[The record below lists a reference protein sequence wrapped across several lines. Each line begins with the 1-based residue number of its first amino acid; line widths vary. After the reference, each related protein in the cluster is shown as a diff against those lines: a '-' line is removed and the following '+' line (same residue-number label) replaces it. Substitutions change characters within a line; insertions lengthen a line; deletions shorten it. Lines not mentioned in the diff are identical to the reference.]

1 MRRLAIL
8 FTGCALLLPG
18 AARSAAC
25 SPLNCG
31 SSQVVLSHGTLLAYR
46 AASHAPVSV
55 ADLRSG
61 ESLFSLPWGFVY
73 GKVLVHQEGNR
84 IEWYDATTGKR
95 TAVARLPWKI
105 RLAGA
110 SQDGSRAVAFRAKT
124 LVELVTPTSVREV
137 QLPKGNWDFDALRG
151 NHLVLI
157 QLRSGGYQ
165 VRLVDLA
172 RRSARTTKLL
182 KDPHESGTIWG
193 QAWSRLS
200 SPDGRYVFTLYL
212 ASNGAAMV
220 HELDLATAKARCID
234 LPGTGDYGSGTSWGM
249 VLAPDGRTLW
259 LASPG
264 YGRVVGIDIRTCRI
278 LDAFR
283 ISLSYWNLGNPTRTA
298 VSPDGTQLAL
308 TDGETVARID
318 VHLRRVVGRT
328 PAAHAVAVGYSPDTG
343 DLRTLR

>member
-1 MRRLAIL
+1 VLA
-8 FTGCALLLPG
+8 
-18 AARSAAC
+18 
-25 SPLNCG
+25 N
-31 SSQVVLSHGTLLAYR
+31 GTLLAYR
-46 AASHAPVSV
+46 AASHDPVAV

-73 GKVLVHQEGNR
+73 GNVLVHQEGNR
-84 IEWYDATTGKR
+84 VEWYDATTGKR
-95 TAVARLPWKI
+95 TALRTLPWKF

-110 SQDGSRAVAFRAKT
+110 SQDGRRAVAFRAKT

-137 QLPKGNWDFDALRG
+137 PLAKGDWDFDALRG

-172 RRSARTTKLL
+172 KRSPQTKLL

-193 QAWSRLS
+193 QAWSRVS
-200 SPDGRYVFTLYL
+200 SPDGRYLFTLYL

-220 HELDLATAKARCID
+220 HELDLKTARARCID
-234 LPGTGDYGSGTSWGM
+234 LPGTGDYGAGSSWGM
-249 VLAPDGRTLW
+249 VLAPDRRTLW

-264 YGRVVGIDIRTCRI
+264 YGRVVGIDIRTRKI
-278 LDAFR
+278 VEAFP
-283 ISLSYWNLGNPTRTA
+283 ISLAYWNLGNPTRTA
-298 VSPDGTQLAL
+298 ISPDGTQLAL
-308 TDGETVARID
+308 TDGETVARVD

-328 PAAHAVAVGYSPDTG
+328 PAARAVAVGYSPETG
-343 DLRTLR
+343 ELRTLR

>member
-1 MRRLAIL
+1 MKRLLLVLVAA
-8 FTGCALLLPG
+8 ALLLPG

-25 SPLNCG
+25 SPLDCG
-31 SSQVVLSHGTLLAYR
+31 PSQAVVSNGTLLAYR
-46 AASHAPVSV
+46 AAAHAPVSV

-73 GKVLVHQEGNR
+73 GNVLVHQEGNR
-84 IEWYDATTGKR
+84 IEWYDAVSGKK
-95 TAVARLPWKI
+95 TAERVLPWKI

-124 LVELVTPTSVREV
+124 LVELVTPSSVRELS
-137 QLPKGNWDFDALRG
+137 LPRGSWDFDALRG

-172 RRSARTTKLL
+172 RRSPQTRLL

-200 SPDGRYVFTLYL
+200 SPDGRYLFTLYL

-220 HELDLATAKARCID
+220 HELDLVTAKARCID

-249 VLAPDGRTLW
+249 VLAPDRRTLW

-264 YGRVVGIDIRTCRI
+264 YGRVVAVDIRTRKVV
-278 LDAFR
+278 DAFR
-283 ISLSYWNLGNPTRTA
+283 ISLARWNLGNPTRTA
-298 VSPDGTQLAL
+298 ISPDGTQLAL
-308 TDGETVARID
+308 TDGQTVARID
-318 VHLRRVVGRT
+318 LHVRRVVSRV
-328 PAAHAVAVGYSPDTG
+328 PASRVVALGYSPDTG
-343 DLRTLR
+343 ELRTLP

>member
-1 MRRLAIL
+1 MRRLVIL

-25 SPLNCG
+25 SPLDCG
-31 SSQVVLSHGTLLAYR
+31 PSQVVVSNGTLLAYR
-46 AASHAPVSV
+46 AASHGPVAV

-84 IEWYDATTGKR
+84 IEWYDATTGKK
-95 TAVARLPWKI
+95 TAERALPWKI

-110 SQDGSRAVAFRAKT
+110 SQDGSRAVAFRARSR
-124 LVELVTPTSVREV
+124 VELVTPTSVHEV
-137 QLPKGNWDFDALRG
+137 TLPKGSWDFDALRG

-157 QLRSGGYQ
+157 QIRSGGYQ
-165 VRLVDLA
+165 VRLVNLA
-172 RRSARTTKLL
+172 HRSSQTKLL

-200 SPDGRYVFTLYL
+200 SADGRYLFTLYL

-220 HELDLATAKARCID
+220 HELDLVTAKARCID

-264 YGRVVGIDIRTCRI
+264 YGRVVAIDIRTRKI
-278 LDAFR
+278 VEAFR

-298 VSPDGTQLAL
+298 ISPDGTQLAL

-318 VHLRRVVGRT
+318 VHERRVVARA
-328 PAAHAVAVGYSPDTG
+328 PAAHAVALGYAPDTG
-343 DLRTLR
+343 ELRTLR

>member
-1 MRRLAIL
+1 MRRLLIL
-8 FTGCALLLPG
+8 FAGCALLLPG
-18 AARSAAC
+18 AARPAAC
-25 SPLNCG
+25 SPLDCG
-31 SSQVVLSHGTLLAYR
+31 PSQVVVANGTLLAYR
-46 AASHAPVSV
+46 AASHGPVSV

-84 IEWYDATTGKR
+84 IEWYDAATGKK
-95 TAVARLPWKI
+95 TAAAKLPWKI

-124 LVELVTPTSVREV
+124 RVELVTPTSVREV
-137 QLPKGNWDFDALRG
+137 ALPKGNWDFDALRG

-157 QLRSGGYQ
+157 ELRSGGYQ

-172 RRSARTTKLL
+172 ERSSQTTLL

-200 SPDGRYVFTLYL
+200 SPDGRFLFTLYL

-220 HELDLATAKARCID
+220 HELDLVTAKARCID

-264 YGRVVGIDIRTCRI
+264 YGRVVAVDILTRKI
-278 LDAFR
+278 VDAFR
-283 ISLSYWNLGNPTRTA
+283 ISLAYWNLGNPTRA
-298 VSPDGTQLAL
+298 AISPDGTQLAL

-318 VHLRRVVGRT
+318 VHVRRVVGRT
-328 PAAHAVAVGYSPDTG
+328 PASHVVALGYSPGTG
-343 DLRTLR
+343 ELRMLR

>member
-1 MRRLAIL
+1 MKRLLLVLVAA
-8 FTGCALLLPG
+8 ALLLPG

-25 SPLNCG
+25 SPLDCG
-31 SSQVVLSHGTLLAYR
+31 PSQSVVSNGTLLAYR
-46 AASHAPVSV
+46 ATVHAPVSV

-73 GKVLVHQEGNR
+73 GNVLVHQEGNR
-84 IEWYDATTGKR
+84 IEWYDAVSGKK
-95 TAVARLPWKI
+95 TAERALPWKI

-110 SQDGSRAVAFRAKT
+110 SQDGSRAVAFRAKR
-124 LVELVTPTSVREV
+124 LVELVTPSSVRELS
-137 QLPKGNWDFDALRG
+137 LPRGSWDFDALRG

-172 RRSARTTKLL
+172 RRSPQTRLL

-200 SPDGRYVFTLYL
+200 SPDGRYLFTLYL

-220 HELDLATAKARCID
+220 HELDLVTAKARCID

-249 VLAPDGRTLW
+249 VLAPDRRTLW

-264 YGRVVGIDIRTCRI
+264 YGRVVAVDIRTRKVV
-278 LDAFR
+278 DAFR
-283 ISLSYWNLGNPTRTA
+283 ISLARWNLGNPTRTA
-298 VSPDGTQLAL
+298 ISPDGTQLAL

-318 VHLRRVVGRT
+318 LHVRRVVSRV
-328 PAAHAVAVGYSPDTG
+328 PASRAVALGYSPDTG
-343 DLRTLR
+343 ELRTLP

>member
-8 FTGCALLLPG
+8 VAGCALLLPG

-25 SPLNCG
+25 SPLSCG
-31 SSQVVLSHGTLLAYR
+31 SSQVVVANGTLLAYR
-46 AASHAPVSV
+46 TASHSPVAV

-73 GKVLVHQEGNR
+73 GSVLVHQEGNR
-84 IEWYDATTGKR
+84 IEWYDVATGKK
-95 TAVARLPWKI
+95 TAQHALPWKI

-110 SQDGSRAVAFRAKT
+110 SQDGLRAVAFRSKT
-124 LVELVTPTSVREV
+124 RVEIVTPSSVREV
-137 QLPKGNWDFDALRG
+137 RLRPANWDFDALRG

-157 QLRSGGYQ
+157 QFERQGYQ

-172 RRSARTTKLL
+172 RRSTKTTLL

-200 SPDGRYVFTLYL
+200 SPDGRYLFTLYL

-220 HELDLATAKARCID
+220 HELDLQAANARCID
-234 LPGTGDYGSGTSWGM
+234 LPGTGDFGSGSSWGM
-249 VLAPDGRTLW
+249 VLAPDRRTLW

-264 YGRVVGIDIRTCRI
+264 YGRVVAVDTRTRKI
-278 LDAFR
+278 VDAFR
-283 ISLSYWNLGNPTRTA
+283 ITLSYWNLGNPTRTA
-298 VSPDGTQLAL
+298 ISPDGTQLAL
-308 TDGETVARID
+308 TDGETVARVD
-318 VHLRRVVGRT
+318 LHARRVVGRK

-343 DLRTLR
+343 ELMTLR